1 MLELDAREQTAARTN
16 VGLTQLTGWRPVDR
30 WLDTSGK
37 KHHALQS
44 LAAPRPAFN
53 TVGDE
58 AFLRFDGRDDF
69 LVVSGGDASATNI
82 TVFVLAAPRTNGGNF
97 SALFSTAAAGRN
109 DYSSGLNLDFGPG
122 ATKELSVINL
132 ESAGAIGFVDF
143 LQPGKN
149 LAAELPFGGF
159 HVFSVR
165 SSIAKGDEAF
175 LDSIRLGERPR
186 APSVIGLD
194 EMVIG
199 GRLFSNDP
207 AEPPLARSFLQGD
220 IAAVLVYDRA
230 LSDAERHQVEQWLFD
245 RIPALNAL
253 AAGGTGHL
261 LEALTN
267 APIVQMLVPGFAVEE
282 LPVQLRNQTNLRYR
296 HDGKLVALGYD
307 GTIRLLTDSNGD
319 GLEDSAALFWTN
331 STIRSPIGMELLP
344 KGDSRGDGVFIASK
358 DKVVLILDKDRD
370 GKGDEE
376 IIIAS
381 GWKNTFHNV
390 DALGIAVS
398 PKDGSVYFSIGTEN
412 FANPFL
418 VNPAT
423 GKSDFKLSSDRG
435 TIQRIAP
442 DFKSR
447 ETVCTGVRFACAL
460 AFNREGDLFATD
472 QEGATWLPNG
482 NPLDELLYIV
492 PGRHYGFPPRHPKHL
507 PNVIDE
513 PPVMEYGPQ
522 HQSTVG
528 MVFNE
533 SVNGGPH
540 FGPASWRGDALIC
553 GESRGKLYRTRLV
566 KTPTGYVAQN
576 HLIACLGLL
585 AVDTCVSP
593 QGDLLIACHS
603 GPPDWGTG
611 PTGDGRI
618 FKVRYA
624 GKEFPQPVWAWAAA
638 PDEFRV
644 AFNRPLDPESWAGA
658 KEKIRIEAGRYVSA
672 GDRYEVIRPG
682 YQIVRDQMTT
692 PRRWVELQGLTLS
705 ADRRTLILRIPRQ
718 TETVGYAVTL
728 PVPEAGR
735 VKSGIAQQPE
745 MDLAVSLN
753 GLQATLGSNE
763 TTTKVILPHGSLQ
776 AARRFTTGSAEHE
789 EFFRRLETAD
799 ASTLTLEGGLNRA
812 NIFVPATQPGST
824 LDWDIA
830 ADAFAN
836 RIMTVRETFSG
847 SAPRE
852 VVFGDSSKQRL
863 AAFRVAVN
871 GRHNPE
877 GDLTFALDGQAR
889 PISVSRL
896 FVPWASEAPAKAANA
911 MPVART
917 DVKGRW
923 LHGRRLFFGAAACGT
938 CHTIRGEG
946 VMVGPDLSNLI
957 FRDRESVLKDILQP
971 SAAINPDHL
980 GSVVKFKDGEEA
992 TGIVRVLNKEKV
1004 ILRQAGGVETERPR
1018 GEVASVEPMK
1028 TSLMPDGF
1036 GAALT
1041 ADQQEDLLT
1050 FLLTNPLEPARITR
1064 VEPSAPPPRTKKDL
1078 EPFFTRSNAPMGRL
1092 PSMRILLV
1100 GDSKDHGLDE
1110 HDYPVWLERWPK
1122 LLALADGVSVATCNG
1137 FPSREQLR
1145 QADVTVFCS
1154 RNSGWT
1160 TNAAALLDEYQ
1171 AHGGG
1176 LVYLHWAIEGGKET
1190 KALSE
1195 RIGLAF
1201 SMSKFRHGPL
1211 KLNFGSQNHP
1221 ITQGFTTLELLDESY
1236 WDLRGNVADISVL
1249 ADSMEEGQPR
1259 PLIWT
1264 KERQKGRVFAC
1275 IPGHYTWTFDDP
1287 LYRIIV
1293 LRGIAWAARD
1303 PDVNRFTELALV
1315 GAMPPQ

>member
-1 MLELDAREQTAARTN
+1 
-16 VGLTQLTGWRPVDR
+16 
-30 WLDTSGK
+30 
-37 KHHALQS
+37 
-44 LAAPRPAFN
+44 
-53 TVGDE
+53 
-58 AFLRFDGRDDF
+58 
-69 LVVSGGDASATNI
+69 
-82 TVFVLAAPRTNGGNF
+82 
-97 SALFSTAAAGRN
+97 
-109 DYSSGLNLDFGPG
+109 
-122 ATKELSVINL
+122 
-132 ESAGAIGFVDF
+132 
-143 LQPGKN
+143 
-149 LAAELPFGGF
+149 
-159 HVFSVR
+159 
-165 SSIAKGDEAF
+165 
-175 LDSIRLGERPR
+175 
-186 APSVIGLD
+186 
-194 EMVIG
+194 
-199 GRLFSNDP
+199 
-207 AEPPLARSFLQGD
+207 
-220 IAAVLVYDRA
+220 
-230 LSDAERHQVEQWLFD
+230 
-245 RIPALNAL
+245 
-253 AAGGTGHL
+253 
-261 LEALTN
+261 
-267 APIVQMLVPGFAVEE
+267 
-282 LPVQLRNQTNLRYR
+282 
-296 HDGKLVALGYD
+296 
-307 GTIRLLTDSNGD
+307 
-319 GLEDSAALFWTN
+319 
-331 STIRSPIGMELLP
+331 
-344 KGDSRGDGVFIASK
+344 
-358 DKVVLILDKDRD
+358 
-370 GKGDEE
+370 
-376 IIIAS
+376 
-381 GWKNTFHNV
+381 
-390 DALGIAVS
+390 
-398 PKDGSVYFSIGTEN
+398 
-412 FANPFL
+412 
-418 VNPAT
+418 
-423 GKSDFKLSSDRG
+423 
-435 TIQRIAP
+435 
-442 DFKSR
+442 
-447 ETVCTGVRFACAL
+447 
-460 AFNREGDLFATD
+460 
-472 QEGATWLPNG
+472 
-482 NPLDELLYIV
+482 
-492 PGRHYGFPPRHPKHL
+492 
-507 PNVIDE
+507 
-513 PPVMEYGPQ
+513 
-522 HQSTVG
+522 
-528 MVFNE
+528 
-533 SVNGGPH
+533 
-540 FGPASWRGDALIC
+540 
-553 GESRGKLYRTRLV
+553 
-566 KTPTGYVAQN
+566 
-576 HLIACLGLL
+576 
-585 AVDTCVSP
+585 
-593 QGDLLIACHS
+593 
-603 GPPDWGTG
+603 
-611 PTGDGRI
+611 
-618 FKVRYA
+618 
-624 GKEFPQPVWAWAAA
+624 VWAWAAA